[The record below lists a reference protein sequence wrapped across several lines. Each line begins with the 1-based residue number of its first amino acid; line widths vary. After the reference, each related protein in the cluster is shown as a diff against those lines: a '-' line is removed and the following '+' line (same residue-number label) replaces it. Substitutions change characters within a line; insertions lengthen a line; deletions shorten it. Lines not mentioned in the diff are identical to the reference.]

1 MTEDTRQGTIK
12 EEKKGDKMKNL
23 DRSLIDSG
31 PYDVRPFSRSELIHA
46 NNLKREYMRRV
57 GFKGRGTP
65 RLLQSENTKLKKG
78 WYKTVGLSLLPADL
92 SGVNVCSFSTAGC
105 RSACLASSGRGK
117 FNSVI
122 NGRRWRT
129 NLLDEHPDIFIRLI
143 AHELRALVKK
153 YGSKKLAVRLNVL
166 SDLRW
171 ERIAPDLFREFRDI
185 TFYDYSKYPASG
197 RKNLPDNYYLTG
209 SYSERNTSVKKL
221 LDTYPTVAVVFDK
234 SLPDTYQ
241 GVRVVDGDASDDR
254 FNDPTGVIVGLKA
267 KGDAIGDDSSGF
279 VVTA

>member
-1 MTEDTRQGTIK
+1 
-12 EEKKGDKMKNL
+12 MKNL

-31 PYDVRPFSRSELIHA
+31 PYDIRPLSRSELTHA

-57 GFKGRGTP
+57 GFQGKATP
-65 RLLQSENTKLKKG
+65 SLLGKENTKLKKSKG
-78 WYKTVGLSLLPADL
+78 AVTYGLSLLPADL

-105 RSACLASSGRGK
+105 RAGCLASAGRGR
-117 FNSVI
+117 FDSVS

-129 NLLDEHPDIFIRLI
+129 NLLAEHPDIFIRLI
-143 AHELRALVKK
+143 AHELRQLETRH
-153 YGSKKLAVRLNVL
+153 GKKLAVRLNVL

-171 ERIAPDLFREFRDI
+171 ELFAPNLFREFE
-185 TFYDYSKYPASG
+185 TVQFYDYTKFPASG

-221 LDTYPTVAVVFDK
+221 LKSYPTVAVVFESVPVK
-234 SLPDTYQ
+234 FQ
-241 GVRVVDGDASDDR
+241 GVRVIDGDAHDDR
-254 FNDPTGVIVGLKA
+254 YSDPNGVIVGLKA

-279 VVTA
+279 VVTV